1 VPDLLAMIP
10 AMTSPV
16 SYLTDEAYA
25 ALPVEVRALHQARS
39 QDAVREATGKNDGK
53 VVAAFLAA
61 AGLRIRA
68 PWCAAFVFWCLKKAG
83 WKEKGPEHPASTWW
97 WADWA
102 KRQGR
107 LIKDPRKV
115 RRGML
120 FVWNRN
126 GKGHI
131 GFVLSEPDSKG
142 RFRTL
147 EGNTN
152 SQGGREGNGVF
163 GRTRTVAEL
172 KRYPIWGF
180 IDVSEVG

>member
-1 VPDLLAMIP
+1 MIRL
-10 AMTSPV
+10 MKSPV
-16 SYLTDEAYA
+16 PYLTDQAYA
-25 ALPVEVRALHQARS
+25 ALPVEVRALHVARS
-39 QDAVREATGKNDGK
+39 QDGVREATGRNDGEA
-53 VVAAFLAA
+53 VAKFLAA

-68 PWCAAFVFWCLKKAG
+68 PWCAAYVFWCLRKAG
-83 WKEKGPEHPASTWW
+83 WKQKGPQHPASTWW

-102 KRQGR
+102 KSSGR

-131 GFVLSEPDSKG
+131 GFVLSEPDRLG

-152 SQGGREGNGVF
+152 AGGSRDGDGVYE
-163 GRTRTVAEL
+163 RVRTVAQL
-172 KRYPIWGF
+172 QKYPIWGF
-180 IDVSEVG
+180 INVAEDA